1 MPAGDESYD
10 RGHIDGV
17 IAARLAGHDAHF
29 AAINGSLADMV
40 QEMRKLT
47 LAVQRLGD
55 QAVARDATVVTT
67 AAALKDAEDARRS
80 TSDRSWTPVTRTIAV
95 IGGVAAL
102 IAVLGGVA
110 ALIAAWGDVH

>member
-1 MPAGDESYD
+1 VPTGDESYD
-10 RGHIDGV
+10 RGHVDGV

-40 QEMRKLT
+40 QEMRELT

-67 AAALKDAEDARRS
+67 AAALKDAEEARRS
-80 TSDRSWTPVTRTIAV
+80 TSDRSWTPVTRVIAV
-95 IGGVAAL
+95 LGGVAAL

-110 ALIAAWGDVH
+110 ALITSWPGLH

>member
-1 MPAGDESYD
+1 MPTHDESYD

-29 AAINGSLADMV
+29 AAINGSLAVMAE
-40 QEMRKLT
+40 EMRKLT

-80 TSDRSWTPVTRTIAV
+80 TSDRSWTPVTRVIAV
-95 IGGVAAL
+95 LGGIAAL
-102 IAVLGGVA
+102 IAVLGGA
-110 ALIAAWGDVH
+110 SAFLASWPGLH